1 MKTFLLR
8 TGLYLSLLFLV
19 ANCGIIKSKFLTHSK
34 GTLQKPEISDF
45 EEVYIPQLKSERKNF
60 FKDSD
65 AETHWV
71 DSIYS
76 QMTLE
81 EKVGQ
86 LFMVAAYSNKDTTH
100 TNAIEKLIRNQKIG
114 GLIFFQGGPLR
125 QANLTNRYQSKSKI
139 PMFVGI
145 DAEWGLSMRL
155 DSTYRYPWNMTL
167 GAIKDLKLVEK
178 VGEMM
183 GKESKRMG
191 VHFNFAPVLD
201 INTNPKNPIIGNR
214 SFGENKVNVT
224 EKAIALMNGVQN
236 QGVFSTGK
244 HFPGHGDTA
253 IDSHLGL
260 PTVTSSREHLD
271 VVELYPY
278 KRMFDEGLVSV
289 MVGHLDVPSLEF
301 RQNFPSSISY
311 NVVTNLLQKELEF
324 DGLIFTDALN
334 MKGISKYRRPG
345 ELELDALLAG
355 NDILLFPENVPLA
368 VETISKAYQE
378 NALSEERLAL
388 SVKKILKYKF
398 KAGLNH
404 FKPIAIPNLISDIN
418 PVENEALQYQLY
430 ENATT
435 VLKNGGDILPIK
447 DLVNNKI
454 AYVKLGED
462 TNASFIS
469 TLKKYADVTE
479 VTAPTI
485 DSLNVK
491 LKEFTT
497 VIVGYHKPDKP
508 WKNND
513 FTSNELIWLQEIAR
527 NNRVIVDVFA
537 KPYSLLPLANY
548 SEIEG
553 LIVSY
558 QNNDVAQQVSAELIF
573 GAIEAKGKL
582 PVSINDNFKVND
594 GLSTERL
601 NRLGFTTPEN
611 VGMSSEKLTKIDALV
626 QKAIAGKMAPG
637 VQVLVARK
645 GKVIYQKAFGSYTYD
660 SDVKVTNE
668 TIFDIAS
675 VSKIVGTL
683 PNVMQQYDQQK
694 INLESTLGSML
705 PIFANSDKKDIR
717 FKELLSHYAGLV
729 SWVPFYKAT
738 LDAKEKPLAKYY
750 NKIANSQFSK
760 QVADS
765 LFIRNDYHDTI
776 MKIIVD
782 SKLSVKKEYK
792 YSDFTFI
799 ILGNYLEKLT
809 GKPLDVLAS
818 EQFFKPLGATNTF
831 YNPLQ
836 KIDRNRIAPTEID
849 TYFRHQKIQGYVHDM
864 AAAIEG
870 GIGGHAG
877 VFSNAMDI
885 AKIMQ
890 MYLQKGN
897 YGNQQY
903 FSTKT
908 FDDFNTCYFC
918 SEGNRRGLGFDKP
931 QLSGDSPTC
940 GCVSKSS
947 FGHTGFTGI
956 MTWADPVTEIVYV
969 FISNRT
975 YPTNPVNTLSK
986 EHIRE
991 DIQKVI
997 SEAIIK

>member
-178 VGEMM
+178 VGELM

-334 MKGISKYRRPG
+334 MKGISKYRKPG

-497 VIVGYHKPDKP
+497 VIVGYHKADKP

-645 GKVIYQKAFGSYTYD
+645 GKVIYQKAFGNYTYD

-750 NKIANSQFSK
+750 NKTANSQFSK

-870 GIGGHAG
+870 GIAGHAG

-969 FISNRT
+969 FVSNRT

>member
-19 ANCGIIKSKFLTHSK
+19 ANCGIIKSKFLTHPK
-34 GTLQKPEISDF
+34 VTLQKPEISDF

-71 DSIYS
+71 DSIYG

-125 QANLTNRYQSKSKI
+125 QANLTNRYQSKSKV
-139 PMFVGI
+139 PLFVGI

-167 GAIKDLKLVEK
+167 GAIKDLKLIEK
-178 VGEMM
+178 VGELM

-334 MKGISKYRRPG
+334 MKGISKYRKPG

-368 VETISKAYQE
+368 AETISKSYQE
-378 NALSEERLAL
+378 NVLSEERLAL

-454 AYVKLGED
+454 AYVKLGDD

-491 LKEFTT
+491 LKEFST
-497 VIVGYHKPDKP
+497 VIVGYHKADKP

-637 VQVLVARK
+637 VQVVVARK
-645 GKVIYQKAFGSYTYD
+645 GKVIYQKAFGNYTYD

-750 NKIANSQFSK
+750 NKTANSQFSK

-870 GIGGHAG
+870 GIAGHAG

-897 YGNQQY
+897 YGNQHY
-903 FSTKT
+903 FSAKT

-997 SEAIIK
+997 SESIIN

>member
-100 TNAIEKLIRNQKIG
+100 TNVIEKLIRNQKIG

-178 VGEMM
+178 VGELM

-485 DSLNVK
+485 DSLNLK

-497 VIVGYHKPDKP
+497 VIVGYHKADKP

-738 LDAKEKPLAKYY
+738 LDTKEKPLAKYY

-818 EQFFKPLGATNTF
+818 EHFFKPLGATNTF

-870 GIGGHAG
+870 GIAGHAG

>member
-19 ANCGIIKSKFLTHSK
+19 ANCGIIKSKFLTHPK
-34 GTLQKPEISDF
+34 VTLQKPEISDF

-71 DSIYS
+71 DSIYR

-81 EKVGQ
+81 EKIGQ
-86 LFMVAAYSNKDTTH
+86 LFMVAAYSNKDTVH

-114 GLIFFQGGPLR
+114 GVIFFQGGPLR

-167 GAIKDLKLVEK
+167 GAIKDLKLIEK

-224 EKAIALMNGVQN
+224 EKAIALMNGVQK

-260 PTVTSSREHLD
+260 PTVTSSKEHLD

-289 MVGHLDVPSLEF
+289 MVGHLEVPSLEF

-311 NVVTNLLQKELEF
+311 SIVTNLLQKELEF

-334 MKGISKYRRPG
+334 MKGISKYRKPG

-368 VETISKAYQE
+368 VTTISKAYQDSIV
-378 NALSEERLAL
+378 SEERLAL

-404 FKPIAIPNLISDIN
+404 YKSIAIPNLMSDIN
-418 PVENEALQYQLY
+418 PPENDALQYQLY

-435 VLKNGGDILPIK
+435 VLKNENQILPIK

-454 AYVKLGED
+454 AYVKLGD
-462 TNASFIS
+462 DNNSSFLS
-469 TLKKYADVTE
+469 TLQKYADVTE
-479 VTAPTI
+479 VSAPTI

-491 LKEFTT
+491 LKEFST
-497 VIVGYHKPDKP
+497 VIIGYHKADKP

-513 FTSNELIWLQEIAR
+513 FTATELIWLQEIAR
-527 NNRVIVDVFA
+527 NNRVILDVFA
-537 KPYSLLPLANY
+537 KPYSLLPLSNY
-548 SEIEG
+548 SEIESV
-553 LIVSY
+553 IVSY
-558 QNNDVAQQVSAELIF
+558 QNNDIAQQVGAELIF

-601 NRLGFTTPEN
+601 NRLGFTAPEN

-637 VQVLVARK
+637 VQVVVARK
-645 GKVIYQKAFGSYTYD
+645 GKVIYQKAFGNYTYD
-660 SDVKVTNE
+660 SDEKVTNE
-668 TIFDIAS
+668 TIFDVAS

-694 INLESTLGSML
+694 LNLDTTLGSML
-705 PIFANSDKKDIR
+705 PIFVNSDKKDIR

-738 LDAKEKPLAKYY
+738 LDSKEKPL
-750 NKIANSQFSK
+750 
-760 QVADS
+760 
-765 LFIRNDYHDTI
+765 L
-776 MKIIVD
+776 
-782 SKLSVKKEYK
+782 
-792 YSDFTFI
+792 
-799 ILGNYLEKLT
+799 
-809 GKPLDVLAS
+809 
-818 EQFFKPLGATNTF
+818 
-831 YNPLQ
+831 
-836 KIDRNRIAPTEID
+836 
-849 TYFRHQKIQGYVHDM
+849 
-864 AAAIEG
+864 
-870 GIGGHAG
+870 
-877 VFSNAMDI
+877 
-885 AKIMQ
+885 
-890 MYLQKGN
+890 
-897 YGNQQY
+897 
-903 FSTKT
+903 
-908 FDDFNTCYFC
+908 
-918 SEGNRRGLGFDKP
+918 P
-931 QLSGDSPTC
+931 Q
-940 GCVSKSS
+940 
-947 FGHTGFTGI
+947 
-956 MTWADPVTEIVYV
+956 
-969 FISNRT
+969 
-975 YPTNPVNTLSK
+975 
-986 EHIRE
+986 
-991 DIQKVI
+991 
-997 SEAIIK
+997 

>member
-178 VGEMM
+178 VGELM

-334 MKGISKYRRPG
+334 MKGISKYRKPG

-485 DSLNVK
+485 DSLNLK

-497 VIVGYHKPDKP
+497 VIVGYHKADKP

-645 GKVIYQKAFGSYTYD
+645 GKVIYQKAFGNYTYD

-750 NKIANSQFSK
+750 NKTANSQFSK

-870 GIGGHAG
+870 GIAGHAG

-969 FISNRT
+969 FVSNRT